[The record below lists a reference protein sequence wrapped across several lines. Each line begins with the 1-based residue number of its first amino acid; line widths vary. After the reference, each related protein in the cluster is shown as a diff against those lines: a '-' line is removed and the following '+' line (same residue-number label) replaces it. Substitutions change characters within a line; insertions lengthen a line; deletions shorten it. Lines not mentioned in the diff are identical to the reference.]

1 MRWRS
6 LRTILRTPPL
16 MVGAVVAVVLAALLV
31 RVRYRLE
38 LTSEAVALHS
48 LLEAVTV
55 SVGGELQRGRESSRG
70 LRPTGPR
77 KLWQPWWLDA
87 DRGQGAELP
96 IADSAF
102 RRALGVYPVSV
113 GVPLLVGPFG
123 TDEGRNV
130 IALATCERPVG
141 NTCYWTGAWIF
152 VDDLMAGVQ
161 VVDLL
166 RRGYRLQLY
175 DATRRVALYQS
186 EEGSLDG
193 SVSVP
198 LGFGS
203 SRLELRAAARE
214 GWRVPLPL
222 LSSSLMVLLAILVW
236 QTFEMRRNEAVL
248 RAIDDLAES
257 EARRRDLNVRYAQ
270 ALESLSTLESRLN
283 MVQMYDTVT
292 GLGNRTSLVRRI
304 EASLE
309 AMRQSKEGV
318 LFVLAI
324 GFEHWPQ
331 IAHSFGMEFA
341 SRVLVIAA
349 ERMEFLLPSKDLLFR
364 TGDFNLTAVLPG
376 LDFEQAVE
384 LARKLLF
391 EVEAPIAL
399 DSHTFMLHPS
409 IGIASAASGY
419 EFAETLLDHATAALG
434 AVPQAATTRYCLFD
448 SAATRES
455 VSRLQREAD
464 LARAFE
470 ENQLLLE
477 YEPFIVP
484 ANQSVAGF
492 EALIRWDHPT
502 EGQLLPGSFL
512 GIAARTGLSH
522 RLDQWVLGEAVGQTA
537 AWRGR
542 GYEHIFVNVNL
553 SAEAFARPQLAEEVE
568 ALLKEFELPGGQL
581 VVELTESTLLQDAR
595 TAARTLQRLSELGV
609 GVWLDDFGTG
619 YSSLSHLRTLALK
632 GVKIDRSFT
641 ERIEVDAR
649 DFGFLK
655 TLIDLIAYLGMR
667 SIVEGVETD
676 SQFELLSLTACDLY
690 QGHRFSPS
698 MSAAQAESWMN
709 VAGGTVKR
717 GATA

>member
-1 MRWRS
+1 
-6 LRTILRTPPL
+6 
-16 MVGAVVAVVLAALLV
+16 LL
-31 RVRYRLE
+31 L
-38 LTSEAVALHS
+38 
-48 LLEAVTV
+48 
-55 SVGGELQRGRESSRG
+55 
-70 LRPTGPR
+70 
-77 KLWQPWWLDA
+77 
-87 DRGQGAELP
+87 
-96 IADSAF
+96 
-102 RRALGVYPVSV
+102 
-113 GVPLLVGPFG
+113 GPFG

-130 IALATCERPVG
+130 IALATCERAAG
-141 NTCYWTGAWIF
+141 DGCYWTGAWIF

-175 DATRRVALYQS
+175 DVTRRVALYQS

-193 SVSVP
+193 SIGVP

-203 SRLELRAAARE
+203 CRLELRAAPRE

-222 LSSSLMVLLAILVW
+222 LSSSLMVLLAILLW
-236 QTFEMRRNEAVL
+236 QTLEMRRNETVL
-248 RAIDDLAES
+248 SAIDDLAES
-257 EARRRDLNVRYAQ
+257 EARRRDLNARYTQ

-324 GFEHWPQ
+324 GFEHLQ
-331 IAHSFGMEFA
+331 HIAHSFGTEFA

-349 ERMEFLLPSKDLLFR
+349 ERMEFLLPSKDPLFR
-364 TGDFNLTAVLPG
+364 TGDFNLAAVLPG
-376 LDFEQAVE
+376 RDSEQAVE

-419 EFAETLLDHATAALG
+419 ELAETLLDHATAALG
-434 AVPQAATTRYCLFD
+434 AVARAATTRYCLFD
-448 SAATRES
+448 SAATQES
-455 VSRLQREAD
+455 VSRLQLEAD

-492 EALIRWDHPT
+492 EALIRWNHPA
-502 EGQLLPGSFL
+502 EGRLLPGSFL
-512 GIAARTGLSH
+512 GLADRAGLSH
-522 RLDQWVLGEAVGQTA
+522 RLDLWVLREAVRQTA
-537 AWRGR
+537 AWRRR
-542 GYEHIFVNVNL
+542 GHDRIFVNVNL

-568 ALLKEFELPGGQL
+568 ALLEEFELPGRQL

-595 TAARTLQRLSELGV
+595 AAARTLQRLSELGV

-619 YSSLSHLRTLALK
+619 YSSLSHLRTLPLK
-632 GVKIDRSFT
+632 GVKVDRSFT
-641 ERIEVDAR
+641 ERIEIDAR

-655 TLIDLIAYLGMR
+655 TLVDLIAYLGMQ

-690 QGHRFSPS
+690 QGHHFSPS
-698 MSAAQAESWMN
+698 MSAAQAESWIN
-709 VAGGTVKR
+709 EAGRAVTRGVTV
-717 GATA
+717 